1 MKFIFLPAKNCK
13 GDHAK
18 LAFWQL
24 VEDEDVQQQL
34 RTAATRL
41 REAGQRFSHLRGPE
55 AVEDKKLY
63 DKVREAAT
71 SLARALKL
79 LGPKPEPP
87 KKKQR
92 GLQLVVLVATAG
104 AVKLI
109 LNKSRS
115 TKGVIDGDPQGQ
127 SDRVPQGA
135 GPQREGAEAGAGAA

>member
-1 MKFIFLPAKNCK
+1 MKFIFLPAKNRK
-13 GDHAK
+13 ADHAK

-34 RTAATRL
+34 RNAATRL
-41 REAGQRFSHLRGPE
+41 REAGQRFSHLRGAE

-71 SLARALKL
+71 SLTRALKL
-79 LGPKPEPP
+79 LAPEPEPP
-87 KKKQR
+87 KKHR

-115 TKGVIDGDPQGQ
+115 KGVIDGDPQGQ

-135 GPQREGAEAGAGAA
+135 GPQREGAQAGAGAA

>member
-1 MKFIFLPAKNCK
+1 MKFIFLPAN
-13 GDHAK
+13 
-18 LAFWQL
+18 
-24 VEDEDVQQQL
+24 
-34 RTAATRL
+34 
-41 REAGQRFSHLRGPE
+41 LRGAE
-55 AVEDKKLY
+55 AVEDKKPY

-79 LGPKPEPP
+79 LAPEPEPP
-87 KKKQR
+87 KKHR

-115 TKGVIDGDPQGQ
+115 TKGVIDRDPQGQ

>member
-1 MKFIFLPAKNCK
+1 MKFIFLPAKNRK
-13 GDHAK
+13 ADHAK

-34 RTAATRL
+34 RNAATRL
-41 REAGQRFSHLRGPE
+41 REAGQRFSHLRGAE

-79 LGPKPEPP
+79 LAPEPEPP
-87 KKKQR
+87 KKHR

-115 TKGVIDGDPQGQ
+115 KGVIDGDPQGQ

-135 GPQREGAEAGAGAA
+135 GPQREGAQAGAGAA

>member
-1 MKFIFLPAKNCK
+1 MKFIFLPAKNRK
-13 GDHAK
+13 ADHAK

-34 RTAATRL
+34 RNAATRL
-41 REAGQRFSHLRGPE
+41 REAGQRFSHLRGAE

-71 SLARALKL
+71 SLTRALKL
-79 LGPKPEPP
+79 LAPEPEPP
-87 KKKQR
+87 KKHR

-135 GPQREGAEAGAGAA
+135 GPQREGTQDGAGAA

>member
-1 MKFIFLPAKNCK
+1 MKFIFLPAKNRK
-13 GDHAK
+13 ADHAK

-34 RTAATRL
+34 RNAATRL
-41 REAGQRFSHLRGPE
+41 REAGQRFSHLRGAE

-79 LGPKPEPP
+79 LAPEPEPP

-115 TKGVIDGDPQGQ
+115 TKRVIDGAQ

-135 GPQREGAEAGAGAA
+135 GPQREGAEA

>member
-1 MKFIFLPAKNCK
+1 MKFIFLPAN
-13 GDHAK
+13 
-18 LAFWQL
+18 
-24 VEDEDVQQQL
+24 
-34 RTAATRL
+34 
-41 REAGQRFSHLRGPE
+41 LRGAE
-55 AVEDKKLY
+55 AVEDKKPY

-79 LGPKPEPP
+79 LAPEPEPP
-87 KKKQR
+87 KKHR

-115 TKGVIDGDPQGQ
+115 KGVIDGDPQGQ

-135 GPQREGAEAGAGAA
+135 GPQREGAQAGAGAA